1 MKTNKSLRYL
11 TLGFG
16 VMALMTMLPSLIFAA
31 PVVFSAAGPTPAS
44 IQGQVDAFRTQLGA
58 LNPNVAGSFGS
69 GRREINWDGVPDS
82 FSSPNNLPH
91 NFFNV
96 NSPRGVIFSTPGSGF
111 QVSAN
116 AGVAPVRF
124 DNINPTYSSTFQT
137 FSPQRLFTSVGSN
150 ILDVTFFVSGTSTPA
165 FVSGFGS
172 VFTDVDLANVTS
184 LQFFDINNNSLGT
197 FFAPTANNGLSF
209 LGVFFNGGEQVG
221 RVRITNGNSA
231 LGPNDGALVDV
242 VVMDDFI
249 YGEPNAV
256 QAVPEPAT
264 MLLLGTGLA
273 GVAAKARKRRK
284 ASKSEEA

>member
-1 MKTNKSLRYL
+1 MTNKSLRYL
-11 TLGFG
+11 ALGFG
-16 VMALMTMLPSLIFAA
+16 VMALMTMLPSVTFAA
-31 PVVFSAAGPTPAS
+31 PVVFSGAGPTPAS

-58 LNPNVAGSFGS
+58 LNPNVVGSFGS
-69 GRREINWDGVPDS
+69 GRREINWDGVPNAL
-82 FSSPNNLPH
+82 SSPNNFPPS
-91 NFFNV
+91 FFNV
-96 NSPRGVIFSTPGSGF
+96 NSPRGVIFSTPGTGF

-116 AGVAPVRF
+116 AAIAPVEF

-150 ILDVTFFVSGTSTPA
+150 ILDVTFFVPGTSTPA

-184 LQFFDINNNSLGT
+184 LQFFDIDNNSLGT
-197 FFAPTANNGLSF
+197 FFAPTANNGMSF

-221 RVRITNGNSA
+221 RVRIINGNSA
-231 LGPNDGALVDV
+231 LGPNDGGPVDV

-256 QAVPEPAT
+256 QAVPEPTT
-264 MLLLGTGLA
+264 MLLLSTGLA
-273 GVAAKARKRRK
+273 GIAARGLKRRRVRRK
-284 ASKSEEA
+284 L